1 MSSEC
6 AGPRYLV
13 AFDRRRVPHWFTDV
27 LVLGGGLAGLR
38 SALAVE
44 PCRSVLVIN
53 KDNLD
58 DSSSQWAQGGI
69 ASVIDPADQFDN
81 HIADTIKAGGDLC
94 NPHIVDSIVREAP
107 DRIAELI
114 QWGTKFDERD
124 GELELGRE
132 GGHSHHRIV
141 HALGDATGREVMCC
155 NPTSGKRTKY

>member
-38 SALAVE
+38 AALGVE
-44 PCRSVLVIN
+44 ASRSVLVIN

-69 ASVIDPADQFDN
+69 ASVIDPADRFDN
-81 HIADTIKAGGDLC
+81 HIAETLSAGGGLC
-94 NPHIVDSIVREAP
+94 NPRMVDSIIREAP
-107 DRIAELI
+107 ARIAELI
-114 QWGTKFDERD
+114 QWGTKFDQRD
-124 GELELGRE
+124 EFELGKE
-132 GGHSHHRIV
+132 GGQPSQDCACPWRCY
-141 HALGDATGREVMCC
+141 GSRSDAAVIQRAISTQ
-155 NPTSGKRTKY
+155 N